1 MGMTDASMKNVAR
14 EPIVEPLEDCDLAI
28 RNAERHDWKTT
39 TGPKTLAMKVTLDV
53 VDPRAKCAN
62 ADAKPKQIVDYINL
76 EVHPSQAEGKRA
88 TYISKAIGLM
98 RALGFE
104 PTYVDEQGNEVEP
117 KITRT
122 GNKVAP
128 DGASIR
134 FNKAFIDAY
143 FTKDEDGQESPKAGV
158 WADLKVRA
166 NLKLEANEEF
176 GDKNAV
182 AKYLPLN
189 VSNPF

>member
-1 MGMTDASMKNVAR
+1 MGMYDASMKNVAR
-14 EPIVEPLEDCDLAI
+14 EPIIEPLEDCDLVI
-28 RNAERHDWKTT
+28 RDAVRHDWKTT
-39 TGPKTLAMKVTLDV
+39 SGPKTLAMKLTLDV
-53 VDPRAKCAN
+53 ADPRAKCAN

-76 EVHPSQAEGKRA
+76 EVHPSQSEGKKA

-98 RALGFE
+98 RAMGFE
-104 PTYVDEQGNEVEP
+104 PTYVDDAGNEVEP

-128 DGASIR
+128 DGASTR

-143 FTKDEDGQESPKAGV
+143 FTKDADGQESPKFGV
-158 WADLKVRA
+158 WADTKVRA
-166 NLKLEANEEF
+166 NLKIEESEEF
-176 GDKNAV
+176 GDKNGV

-189 VSNPF
+189 TN